1 MRIHKHIH
9 STCSCHLEFCATTV
23 KPLRPDALMKP
34 HYGLTVPRIPLHSPV
49 PLIKRPL
56 ALCVVAVTSMLI
68 VRVPE
73 PKRPANV
80 HWLKS
85 SRLSSVPA
93 LPIAEPPPMSQIT
106 SKQDAEQPPDEE
118 APKVTAA
125 TRNTD
130 ATAAAPKPPVR
141 KRPLTYVFTGG
152 GTGGHV
158 YPGLAIADEV
168 RARNPEARVVYV
180 GARGRMEA
188 SLVPKRGY
196 PIDLVH
202 ARGLPSGRPPLALL
216 RFAVSTG
223 FGVLQSLFHLSRHRP
238 RMIVATGGYASSPVL
253 LAHWILKSLRLSGGR
268 RCFVHEQNVVPGKVN
283 RLAGRIADR
292 IGVSFEASLRYFP
305 PEKTTWSGYPVRRE
319 IGAVSRDAARAS
331 LGLPSDA
338 KIVFAFGASS
348 GARSI
353 NRAVVDALPCLL
365 ARPDLHV
372 IHVIGQTRSP
382 DYDAG
387 ADTRNRLERLAL
399 AGEHLSR
406 YHQSDY
412 SHEIE
417 TLYAA
422 SDLVIGR
429 ASAGVV
435 TEIGICGIPSI
446 LVPLPYAPGDHQAVN
461 ARTLE
466 LRGAARVV
474 YESITAEDGQTIGVV
489 DGERLA
495 RLVLEILD
503 DPAGHAAMSRRARE
517 TFDRSGLDRIVDHL
531 DQMLAGHPDHLDRV
545 DHPDHPDRPDRPA
558 DHVRSNGRPDEHGAA
573 GDAESGNQGNQGNQ
587 GDQGGQDEPP
597 ASALSP
603 FALVR
608 RFADGRDKGFIESV
622 GEDYLKYR
630 VDGFLKD
637 ERWPIR
643 NEGVK
648 LAGLLGY
655 RDRLPFLL
663 ALLRDRT
670 PAPFFQRLLGGDYR
684 QVGFIRRNAVTAIG
698 RLGVYDASVRA
709 VLLDLLSDPYYEV
722 RSAAAL
728 AFAGLAHGPGTADA
742 DGERDEEALNGLRG
756 LLRESSFEIRSAA
769 IRALGRMGDGAV
781 AEWLR
786 PFYQDPNGKVRQAVI
801 DALADLVGRK
811 MIVDLDGLLEE
822 LDEIL
827 VTSNHFEPDFPIKRT
842 LNRLFGMIRNQ
853 QGTP

>member
-1 MRIHKHIH
+1 
-9 STCSCHLEFCATTV
+9 
-23 KPLRPDALMKP
+23 
-34 HYGLTVPRIPLHSPV
+34 
-49 PLIKRPL
+49 
-56 ALCVVAVTSMLI
+56 
-68 VRVPE
+68 
-73 PKRPANV
+73 
-80 HWLKS
+80 
-85 SRLSSVPA
+85 
-93 LPIAEPPPMSQIT
+93 MSQIT
-106 SKQDAEQPPDEE
+106 SKQDAERPPDEG

-125 TRNTD
+125 ARTTE

-168 RARNPEARVVYV
+168 RARDPEARIVYI

-196 PIDLVH
+196 PIHLVY
-202 ARGLPSGRPPLALL
+202 ARGLPSGRQPLELL
-216 RFAVSTG
+216 RFAVCTG
-223 FGVLQSLFHLSRHRP
+223 FGVLQSLLHLLRHRP

-253 LAHWILKSLRLSGGR
+253 LAHWILKSLRLSGAR

-305 PEKTTWSGYPVRRE
+305 PDKTTWTGYPVRRE

-331 LGLPSDA
+331 QGLPADA
-338 KIVFAFGASS
+338 RVVFAFGASS

-353 NRAVVDALPCLL
+353 NRAVVDALPRLL
-365 ARPDLHV
+365 SRPDIHV
-372 IHVIGQTRSP
+372 IHVIGQTRST
-382 DYDAG
+382 DYDAET
-387 ADTRNRLERLAL
+387 DTRNRLERLDI
-399 AGEHLSR
+399 AGEYLSR

-466 LRGAARVV
+466 SRGAARVV
-474 YESITAEDGQTIGVV
+474 YESISVEDSQTIGVV

-517 TFDRSGLDRIVDHL
+517 TFDRSGLDRIVDQL
-531 DQMLAGHPDHLDRV
+531 DQMLADRLARLDR
-545 DHPDHPDRPDRPA
+545 PEDHPDRPE
-558 DHVRSNGRPDEHGAA
+558 DHVSSNGRPD
-573 GDAESGNQGNQGNQ
+573 DP
-587 GDQGGQDEPP
+587 GGPGGPP

-608 RFADGRDKGFIESV
+608 RFAEGRDEAFIESL

-630 VDGFLKD
+630 VDGFLKN
-637 ERWPIR
+637 ERWSIR

-648 LAGLLGY
+648 LAGLLGF

-684 QVGFIRRNAVTAIG
+684 QVGFIRRNAVSAIG
-698 RLGVYDASVRA
+698 RLGVYDAPVRA
-709 VLLDLLSDPYYEV
+709 VLLDLLADPYYEV
-722 RSAAAL
+722 RSAAAR
-728 AFAGLAHGPGTADA
+728 AFADLAHGKETVDA
-742 DGERDEEALNGLRG
+742 DGERDAEVLNGLRG

-811 MIVDLDGLLEE
+811 MIVDLDGLREE
-822 LDEIL
+822 LDDIL
-827 VTSNHFEPDFPIKRT
+827 VTSNHFEQDFPIKRT
-842 LNRLFGMIRNQ
+842 MNRLIGMIRDQ
-853 QGTP
+853 QETR

>member
-1 MRIHKHIH
+1 MPAAKR
-9 STCSCHLEFCATTV
+9 TT
-23 KPLRPDALMKP
+23 
-34 HYGLTVPRIPLHSPV
+34 
-49 PLIKRPL
+49 
-56 ALCVVAVTSMLI
+56 
-68 VRVPE
+68 
-73 PKRPANV
+73 
-80 HWLKS
+80 
-85 SRLSSVPA
+85 
-93 LPIAEPPPMSQIT
+93 
-106 SKQDAEQPPDEE
+106 E
-118 APKVTAA
+118 AA
-125 TRNTD
+125 
-130 ATAAAPKPPVR
+130 AAAPKPPVR

-168 RARNPEARVVYV
+168 RARDPEARIVYI

-196 PIDLVH
+196 PIHLVY
-202 ARGLPSGRPPLALL
+202 ARGLPSGRQPLALL
-216 RFAVSTG
+216 RFAVCTG
-223 FGVLQSLFHLSRHRP
+223 FGVLQSLFHLLRHRP

-253 LAHWILKSLRLSGGR
+253 LAHWILKSLRLSGAR

-283 RLAGRIADR
+283 RLAGRIADC

-305 PEKTTWSGYPVRRE
+305 PQKTTWAGYPVRRE

-331 LGLPSDA
+331 QGLPADA
-338 KIVFAFGASS
+338 KVVFAFGASS

-353 NRAVVDALPCLL
+353 NRAVVDALPGLL
-365 ARPDLHV
+365 ARPDIHV

-382 DYDAG
+382 DYDAET
-387 ADTRNRLERLAL
+387 DTRNRLERLDI
-399 AGEHLSR
+399 AGEYLSR

-417 TLYAA
+417 KLYAA

-446 LVPLPYAPGDHQAVN
+446 LVPLPCAPGDHQAVN

-466 LRGAARVV
+466 SSGAARVV
-474 YESITAEDGQTIGVV
+474 YESIAAEDGQTIGVV
-489 DGERLA
+489 DGERLV

-517 TFDRSGLDRIVDHL
+517 TFDRSGLDRIVDQL
-531 DQMLAGHPDHLDRV
+531 DQMLVGRL
-545 DHPDHPDRPDRPA
+545 DRPDRPEDHPDRSE
-558 DHVRSNGRPDEHGAA
+558 DHVSSNGRPD
-573 GDAESGNQGNQGNQ
+573 DPGNP
-587 GDQGGQDEPP
+587 GGPTP
-597 ASALSP
+597 SALSP

-608 RFADGRDKGFIESV
+608 RFADGRDERFIASV

-630 VDGFLKD
+630 VDGFLKN

-655 RDRLPFLL
+655 CDRLPFLL

-698 RLGVYDASVRA
+698 RLGVYDAPVRA
-709 VLLDLLSDPYYEV
+709 VLLDLLADPYYEV
-722 RSAAAL
+722 RSAAAR
-728 AFAGLAHGPGTADA
+728 AFADLAHDAETVGA
-742 DGERDEEALNGLRG
+742 DGERDAEVLNGLRG

-811 MIVDLDGLLEE
+811 MIVDLDGLREE
-822 LDEIL
+822 LDDIL
-827 VTSNHFEPDFPIKRT
+827 VTSNHFEPDFPIKELHLT
-842 LNRLFGMIRNQ
+842 L
-853 QGTP
+853 

>member
-1 MRIHKHIH
+1 M
-9 STCSCHLEFCATTV
+9 A
-23 KPLRPDALMKP
+23 D
-34 HYGLTVPRIPLHSPV
+34 IPY
-49 PLIKRPL
+49 
-56 ALCVVAVTSMLI
+56 
-68 VRVPE
+68 
-73 PKRPANV
+73 
-80 HWLKS
+80 
-85 SRLSSVPA
+85 
-93 LPIAEPPPMSQIT
+93 MSQT
-106 SKQDAEQPPDEE
+106 TLQQDAERQPGDAASNVSATTPADAPVE
-118 APKVTAA
+118 AG
-125 TRNTD
+125 
-130 ATAAAPKPPVR
+130 
-141 KRPLTYVFTGG
+141 RPMTYVFTGG

-168 RARNPEARVVYV
+168 RARNPEARVVYI

-188 SLVPKRGY
+188 ALVPKRGY
-196 PIDLVH
+196 PIHLVY
-202 ARGLPSGRPPLALL
+202 ARGLPSARQPLALL
-216 RFAVSTG
+216 RFALCTG
-223 FGVLQSLFHLSRHRP
+223 FGVLQGLFRLLRLRP

-253 LAHWILKSLRLSGGR
+253 LAHWILKSLRMSGAC

-292 IGVSFEASLRYFP
+292 IGVSFEASLRCFP
-305 PEKTTWSGYPVRRE
+305 PGKAAWVGYPVRRE
-319 IGAVSRDAARAS
+319 IGAVTRDAARAS
-331 LGLPSDA
+331 QGLPADA
-338 KIVFAFGASS
+338 KVVFAFGASS

-353 NRAVVDALPCLL
+353 NRAVVDALPRLL
-365 ARPDLHV
+365 SGPDIHV

-382 DYDAG
+382 DYDAES
-387 ADTRNRLERLAL
+387 DTRDRLERLGL
-399 AGEHLSR
+399 TGEQRAR

-429 ASAGVV
+429 SSAGVV

-461 ARTLE
+461 ARTFE
-466 LRGAARVV
+466 SRGAARVL
-474 YESITAEDGQTIGVV
+474 YESLSVENGQTIGAV

-495 RLVLEILD
+495 RLVFEILD
-503 DPAGHAAMSRRARE
+503 DPARRDAMSRRARE
-517 TFDRSGLDRIVDHL
+517 TFDRGGLDRIVDQL
-531 DQMLAGHPDHLDRV
+531 DQMLADRL
-545 DHPDHPDRPDRPA
+545 DRPA
-558 DHVRSNGRPDEHGAA
+558 DRVLSNGKPEEPDVA
-573 GDAESGNQGNQGNQ
+573 GRAV
-587 GDQGGQDEPP
+587 PP
-597 ASALSP
+597 EYALSA
-603 FALVR
+603 FSLVR
-608 RFADGRDKGFIESV
+608 RFADGRDERFIESV

-630 VDGFLKD
+630 VDGFLKS

-698 RLGVYDASVRA
+698 RLGVYDAPVRA
-709 VLLDLLSDPYYEV
+709 VLLDLLADPYYEV

-728 AFAGLAHGPGTADA
+728 AFADLAHGAEMVDA
-742 DGERDEEALNGLRG
+742 DGERDAEVLNGLRG

-781 AEWLR
+781 TEWLR

-811 MIVDLDGLLEE
+811 LIADLDGLREE
-822 LDEIL
+822 LDGIL
-827 VTSNHFEPDFPIKRT
+827 VTSNHFDPDFPIKRT
-842 LNRLFGMIRNQ
+842 LNRLMGMISRQ
-853 QGTP
+853 QETP

>member
-1 MRIHKHIH
+1 
-9 STCSCHLEFCATTV
+9 
-23 KPLRPDALMKP
+23 
-34 HYGLTVPRIPLHSPV
+34 
-49 PLIKRPL
+49 
-56 ALCVVAVTSMLI
+56 
-68 VRVPE
+68 
-73 PKRPANV
+73 
-80 HWLKS
+80 
-85 SRLSSVPA
+85 
-93 LPIAEPPPMSQIT
+93 MSQIT
-106 SKQDAEQPPDEE
+106 SKQDAERPPDE
-118 APKVTAA
+118 AA
-125 TRNTD
+125 QEVNS
-130 ATAAAPKPPVR
+130 ASWKAEVTAAAPKTEIDS
-141 KRPLTYVFTGG
+141 RPLTYLFTGG

-168 RARNPEARVVYV
+168 RARNPDARIVYV

-196 PIDLVH
+196 PIHLVH
-202 ARGLPSGRPPLALL
+202 ARGLPSGRRPLALL
-216 RFAVSTG
+216 RFAISTG

-253 LAHWILKSLRLSGGR
+253 LAHWILKSLRLSGAR

-305 PEKTTWSGYPVRRE
+305 PEKTTWAGYPVRRE

-331 LGLPSDA
+331 QGLPDDA
-338 KIVFAFGASS
+338 RVVFAFGASS

-353 NRAVVDALPCLL
+353 NRAVIDALPRLL
-365 ARPDLHV
+365 ARPDIHV

-382 DYDAG
+382 DYDAE
-387 ADTRNRLERLAL
+387 ADSRNRLERIGL
-399 AGEHLSR
+399 AGELLSR
-406 YHQSDY
+406 YHQTDY
-412 SHEIE
+412 SHDIE
-417 TLYAA
+417 KLYAA

-466 LRGAARVV
+466 SRGAARVV
-474 YESITAEDGQTIGVV
+474 YESITVEDGQTIGAV
-489 DGERLA
+489 DGERLG

-503 DPAGHAAMSRRARE
+503 DPAEHATMSGRARE
-517 TFDRSGLDRIVDHL
+517 TFDRGGLDRIVDQL
-531 DQMLAGHPDHLDRV
+531 DQMLAASLVHLDRP
-545 DHPDHPDRPDRPA
+545 DRPDRSDSPDSPGSPANPDHPDRPS
-558 DHVRSNGRPDEHGAA
+558 DHARSNGRTDDLGAA
-573 GDAESGNQGNQGNQ
+573 GDTETGGTADPGATEPAEPVGTAEPNDLGAA
-587 GDQGGQDEPP
+587 GDTKSDDPGVQGGQDGPP

-608 RFADGRDKGFIESV
+608 RFAKGRDEAFIDSV
-622 GEDYLKYR
+622 GEDYLKYQ

-643 NEGVK
+643 NEGEK

-684 QVGFIRRNAVTAIG
+684 QVGFIRRNAVTAIA
-698 RLGVYDASVRA
+698 RLGVYDAPVRA
-709 VLLDLLSDPYYEV
+709 VLLDLLADPYYEV
-722 RSAAAL
+722 RSAAAR
-728 AFAGLAHGPGTADA
+728 AFADLAHGAETVDA
-742 DGERDEEALNGLRG
+742 DGERDAEALNGLRG

-811 MIVDLDGLLEE
+811 MIVDLDGLREE
-822 LDEIL
+822 LDDIL

-842 LNRLFGMIRNQ
+842 MNRLIGMIHNQ
-853 QGTP
+853 QETR

>member
-1 MRIHKHIH
+1 
-9 STCSCHLEFCATTV
+9 
-23 KPLRPDALMKP
+23 
-34 HYGLTVPRIPLHSPV
+34 
-49 PLIKRPL
+49 
-56 ALCVVAVTSMLI
+56 
-68 VRVPE
+68 
-73 PKRPANV
+73 
-80 HWLKS
+80 
-85 SRLSSVPA
+85 
-93 LPIAEPPPMSQIT
+93 MSQIT
-106 SKQDAEQPPDEE
+106 SKQDAERPPDEG

-125 TRNTD
+125 ARTTE

-168 RARNPEARVVYV
+168 RARDPEARIVYI

-196 PIDLVH
+196 PIHLVY
-202 ARGLPSGRPPLALL
+202 ARGLPSGRQPLALL
-216 RFAVSTG
+216 RFAVCTG
-223 FGVLQSLFHLSRHRP
+223 FGVLQSLLHLLRHRP

-253 LAHWILKSLRLSGGR
+253 LAHWILKSLRLSGAR

-305 PEKTTWSGYPVRRE
+305 PDKTTWTGYPVRRE

-331 LGLPSDA
+331 QGLPADA
-338 KIVFAFGASS
+338 RVVFAFGASS

-353 NRAVVDALPCLL
+353 NRAVVDALPRLL
-365 ARPDLHV
+365 SRPDIHV
-372 IHVIGQTRSP
+372 IHVIGQTRST
-382 DYDAG
+382 DYDAET
-387 ADTRNRLERLAL
+387 DTRNRLERLDI
-399 AGEHLSR
+399 AGEYLSR

-466 LRGAARVV
+466 SRGAARVV
-474 YESITAEDGQTIGVV
+474 YESISVEDSQTIGVV

-517 TFDRSGLDRIVDHL
+517 TFDRSGLDRIVDQL
-531 DQMLAGHPDHLDRV
+531 DQMLADRLARLDR
-545 DHPDHPDRPDRPA
+545 PEDHPDRPE
-558 DHVRSNGRPDEHGAA
+558 DHVSSNGRPD
-573 GDAESGNQGNQGNQ
+573 DP
-587 GDQGGQDEPP
+587 GGPGGPP

-608 RFADGRDKGFIESV
+608 RFAEGRDEAFIESL

-630 VDGFLKD
+630 VDGFLKN
-637 ERWPIR
+637 ERWSIR

-648 LAGLLGY
+648 LAGLLGF

-684 QVGFIRRNAVTAIG
+684 QVGFIRRNAVSAIG
-698 RLGVYDASVRA
+698 RLGVYDAPVRA
-709 VLLDLLSDPYYEV
+709 VLLDLLADPYYEV
-722 RSAAAL
+722 RSAAAR
-728 AFAGLAHGPGTADA
+728 AFADLAHGKETVDA
-742 DGERDEEALNGLRG
+742 DGERDAEVLNGLRG

-811 MIVDLDGLLEE
+811 MIVDLDGLREE
-822 LDEIL
+822 LDDIL

-842 LNRLFGMIRNQ
+842 MNRLIGMIRDQ
-853 QGTP
+853 QETR

>member
-1 MRIHKHIH
+1 
-9 STCSCHLEFCATTV
+9 
-23 KPLRPDALMKP
+23 
-34 HYGLTVPRIPLHSPV
+34 
-49 PLIKRPL
+49 
-56 ALCVVAVTSMLI
+56 
-68 VRVPE
+68 
-73 PKRPANV
+73 
-80 HWLKS
+80 
-85 SRLSSVPA
+85 
-93 LPIAEPPPMSQIT
+93 MSQIT
-106 SKQDAEQPPDEE
+106 SKQDAERPPDEG

-125 TRNTD
+125 TRTTE

-168 RARNPEARVVYV
+168 RARDPEAHIVYI

-196 PIDLVH
+196 PIHLVY
-202 ARGLPSGRPPLALL
+202 ARGLPSGRQPLALL
-216 RFAVSTG
+216 RFAVCTG

-253 LAHWILKSLRLSGGR
+253 LAHWILKSLRLSGAR

-305 PEKTTWSGYPVRRE
+305 PQKTTWAGYPVRRE

-331 LGLPSDA
+331 QGLPADA
-338 KIVFAFGASS
+338 KVVFAFGASS

-353 NRAVVDALPCLL
+353 NRAVVDALPRLL
-365 ARPDLHV
+365 AQPDIHV

-382 DYDAG
+382 DYDAET
-387 ADTRNRLERLAL
+387 DTRNRLERLDI
-399 AGEHLSR
+399 AGEYLSR

-417 TLYAA
+417 KLYAA

-435 TEIGICGIPSI
+435 TEIGVCGIPSI

-466 LRGAARVV
+466 SRGAARVV

-517 TFDRSGLDRIVDHL
+517 TFDRSGLDRIVDQL
-531 DQMLAGHPDHLDRV
+531 DQMLADRLARLDR
-545 DHPDHPDRPDRPA
+545 PE
-558 DHVRSNGRPDEHGAA
+558 DHVSSNGRPD
-573 GDAESGNQGNQGNQ
+573 DP
-587 GDQGGQDEPP
+587 GGPGGPP

-608 RFADGRDKGFIESV
+608 RFAEGRDEAFIESL

-630 VDGFLKD
+630 VDGFLKN

-684 QVGFIRRNAVTAIG
+684 QVGFIRRNAVSAIG
-698 RLGVYDASVRA
+698 RLGVYDAPVRA
-709 VLLDLLSDPYYEV
+709 VLLDLLADPYYEV
-722 RSAAAL
+722 RSAAAR
-728 AFAGLAHGPGTADA
+728 AFADLAHGKETVDA
-742 DGERDEEALNGLRG
+742 DGERDAEVLNGLRG

-811 MIVDLDGLLEE
+811 MIVDLDGLREE
-822 LDEIL
+822 LDDIL

-842 LNRLFGMIRNQ
+842 MNRLIGMIRDQ
-853 QGTP
+853 QQTR

>member
-1 MRIHKHIH
+1 
-9 STCSCHLEFCATTV
+9 
-23 KPLRPDALMKP
+23 
-34 HYGLTVPRIPLHSPV
+34 
-49 PLIKRPL
+49 
-56 ALCVVAVTSMLI
+56 
-68 VRVPE
+68 
-73 PKRPANV
+73 
-80 HWLKS
+80 
-85 SRLSSVPA
+85 
-93 LPIAEPPPMSQIT
+93 MSQIT
-106 SKQDAEQPPDEE
+106 SKQDAERSPDEE
-118 APKVTAA
+118 ATEVTAA
-125 TRNTD
+125 TRKTE
-130 ATAAAPKPPVR
+130 ATAAVTKPPVR

-168 RARNPEARVVYV
+168 RARNPEARIVYI

-196 PIDLVH
+196 PIHLVY
-202 ARGLPSGRPPLALL
+202 ARGLPSGRKPFALL
-216 RFAVSTG
+216 RFAVCTG
-223 FGVLQSLFHLSRHRP
+223 FGVLQSLFHLTRHRP

-253 LAHWILKSLRLSGGR
+253 LAHWILKSLRLSGAR

-305 PEKTTWSGYPVRRE
+305 PGKTTWAGYPVRRE

-331 LGLPSDA
+331 QGLPADA
-338 KIVFAFGASS
+338 KVVFAFGASS

-353 NRAVVDALPCLL
+353 NRAMVDALPRLL
-365 ARPDLHV
+365 ARPGLHV

-382 DYDAG
+382 DYDAE
-387 ADTRNRLERLAL
+387 ADTRNRLEKLDIAS
-399 AGEHLSR
+399 EYLSR

-417 TLYAA
+417 KLYAA

-466 LRGAARVV
+466 SSGAARVV
-474 YESITAEDGQTIGVV
+474 YESIYVEESQTIGVV

-503 DPAGHAAMSRRARE
+503 DPAGHAAMSRQARE
-517 TFDRSGLDRIVDHL
+517 TFDRSGLDRIVDQL
-531 DQMLAGHPDHLDRV
+531 DQMLEDRLE
-545 DHPDHPDRPDRPA
+545 HPDRPDRPA
-558 DHVRSNGRPDEHGAA
+558 DRPDRPADHASSNGSPDEQGAA
-573 GDAESGNQGNQGNQ
+573 GDTKSGETAKPRATGHA
-587 GDQGGQDEPP
+587 DPGGQDGQDGPP

-608 RFADGRDKGFIESV
+608 RFAEGRDERFIESV

-630 VDGFLKD
+630 VDGFLKN

-670 PAPFFQRLLGGDYR
+670 PAPLFQRLLGGDYR

-698 RLGVYDASVRA
+698 RLGVYNAPVRA

-728 AFAGLAHGPGTADA
+728 AFADLAHGPETAGADGD
-742 DGERDEEALNGLRG
+742 DGERDDEVLNGLRG

-769 IRALGRMGDGAV
+769 MRALGRMGDGAV
-781 AEWLR
+781 TEWLR

-811 MIVDLDGLLEE
+811 MIVDLDGLCEE
-822 LDEIL
+822 LDDIL

-842 LNRLFGMIRNQ
+842 MNRLIGMIRNQ
-853 QGTP
+853 QETP

>member
-1 MRIHKHIH
+1 MA
-9 STCSCHLEFCATTV
+9 SEVSATT
-23 KPLRPDALMKP
+23 
-34 HYGLTVPRIPLHSPV
+34 
-49 PLIKRPL
+49 
-56 ALCVVAVTSMLI
+56 
-68 VRVPE
+68 
-73 PKRPANV
+73 
-80 HWLKS
+80 
-85 SRLSSVPA
+85 
-93 LPIAEPPPMSQIT
+93 
-106 SKQDAEQPPDEE
+106 
-118 APKVTAA
+118 
-125 TRNTD
+125 
-130 ATAAAPKPPVR
+130 PPVR
-141 KRPLTYVFTGG
+141 KRPLTYLFTGG

-168 RARNPEARVVYV
+168 RSRNPEARIVYI

-188 SLVPKRGY
+188 ALVPKRGY
-196 PIDLVH
+196 PIHLVY
-202 ARGLPSGRPPLALL
+202 ARGLPSARQPFALL
-216 RFAVSTG
+216 RFTLCTG
-223 FGVLQSLFHLSRHRP
+223 FGVLQSLFHLLRHRP

-253 LAHWILKSLRLSGGR
+253 LAHWILKSFRLSGAR

-305 PEKTTWSGYPVRRE
+305 PEKATWAGYPVRRE

-331 LGLPSDA
+331 QGLPPDA
-338 KIVFAFGASS
+338 KVVFAFGASS

-353 NRAVVDALPCLL
+353 NRAVVDALPRLL
-365 ARPDLHV
+365 SRPDIHV

-382 DYDAG
+382 DYDAE
-387 ADTRNRLERLAL
+387 ADTRDRLERLDL
-399 AGEHLSR
+399 TDEQRSR

-466 LRGAARVV
+466 SRGAARVV
-474 YESITAEDGQTIGVV
+474 YESISVEDGQTIGAV

-503 DPAGHAAMSRRARE
+503 DPAGHATMSRRARE
-517 TFDRSGLDRIVDHL
+517 TFDRGGLDRIVDQL
-531 DQMLAGHPDHLDRV
+531 DQMLADGLARLDRT
-545 DHPDHPDRPDRPA
+545 DRPA
-558 DHVRSNGRPDEHGAA
+558 DRVLSNGRPDEP
-573 GDAESGNQGNQGNQ
+573 DDSGHVV
-587 GDQGGQDEPP
+587 PP
-597 ASALSP
+597 ETALSA
-603 FALVR
+603 FSLVR
-608 RFADGRDKGFIESV
+608 RFAEGRDQAFIESV

-630 VDGFLKD
+630 VDGYLKAT
-637 ERWPIR
+637 RWQIR

-648 LAGLLGY
+648 LVGLLGY
-655 RDRLPFLL
+655 RDRLPFVL

-670 PAPFFQRLLGGDYR
+670 PAPLLQRLFGGDYR
-684 QVGFIRRNAVTAIG
+684 QVGFIRRNAVTTIG
-698 RLGVYDASVRA
+698 QLGVYDASVRT

-728 AFAGLAHGPGTADA
+728 AFADLAPETGDA
-742 DGERDEEALNGLRG
+742 DEEVLDGLRR

-769 IRALGRMGDGAV
+769 IRALGKMGDGAV

-801 DALADLVGRK
+801 DALTDLVRLK
-811 MIVDLDGLLEE
+811 SIVDLDGLRKE
-822 LDEIL
+822 LDDIL
-827 VTSNHFEPDFPIKRT
+827 VTSNHFDPDFPIKRT
-842 LNRLFGMIRNQ
+842 LNRLIGMIRHQ
-853 QGTP
+853 QETP

>member
-1 MRIHKHIH
+1 
-9 STCSCHLEFCATTV
+9 
-23 KPLRPDALMKP
+23 
-34 HYGLTVPRIPLHSPV
+34 
-49 PLIKRPL
+49 
-56 ALCVVAVTSMLI
+56 
-68 VRVPE
+68 
-73 PKRPANV
+73 
-80 HWLKS
+80 
-85 SRLSSVPA
+85 
-93 LPIAEPPPMSQIT
+93 MSQIT
-106 SKQDAEQPPDEE
+106 SKQDAERPPDEVNPE
-118 APKVTAA
+118 VTAQ
-125 TRNTD
+125 TRKTEV
-130 ATAAAPKPPVR
+130 AAATPKAETGS
-141 KRPLTYVFTGG
+141 RPLTYLFTGG

-168 RARNPEARVVYV
+168 RNRNPEARIVYV

-196 PIDLVH
+196 PIHLVH
-202 ARGLPSGRPPLALL
+202 ARGLPSGRRPFALL
-216 RFAVSTG
+216 RFAISTG
-223 FGVLQSLFHLSRHRP
+223 FGVLQSLFHLLRRRP

-253 LAHWILKSLRLSGGR
+253 LAHWILKSLRLSGAC

-305 PEKTTWSGYPVRRE
+305 PEKTTWAGYPVRRE
-319 IGAVSRDAARAS
+319 IGAISRDAARVS
-331 LGLPSDA
+331 QGLPADA
-338 KIVFAFGASS
+338 KVVFAFGASS

-353 NRAVVDALPCLL
+353 NRAVVDALPGLL
-365 ARPDLHV
+365 SRPDIHV

-382 DYDAG
+382 DYDAE
-387 ADTRNRLERLAL
+387 ADTRNRLERLEL
-399 AGEHLSR
+399 DDERLSR

-446 LVPLPYAPGDHQAVN
+446 LVPLPYAPGDHQAMN

-466 LRGAARVV
+466 SRGAARVV
-474 YESITAEDGQTIGVV
+474 YESISVEDGQTIGEV
-489 DGERLA
+489 DGARLA

-503 DPAGHAAMSRRARE
+503 DPSGHAAMSSRARE
-517 TFDRSGLDRIVDHL
+517 TFDRGGLDRIVDQL
-531 DQMLAGHPDHLDRV
+531 DQMLADSPDSPAHADSL
-545 DHPDHPDRPDRPA
+545 DHPDHSDRPA
-558 DHVRSNGRPDEHGAA
+558 DHVRSNGQPDR
-573 GDAESGNQGNQGNQ
+573 
-587 GDQGGQDEPP
+587 QGGPGDPGNPGNPGDPGNPVNPGNPDRPP
-597 ASALSP
+597 VSALSP

-608 RFADGRDKGFIESV
+608 RFAEGRDEAFIESV

-637 ERWPIR
+637 GRWPIR

-655 RDRLPFLL
+655 HDRLPFLL

-698 RLGVYDASVRA
+698 RLGVYDAPVRA
-709 VLLDLLSDPYYEV
+709 VLLDLLADPYYEV

-728 AFAGLAHGPGTADA
+728 AFADLAQGPETVDA
-742 DGERDEEALNGLRG
+742 DGERDAAVLNGLSG

-769 IRALGRMGDGAV
+769 ICALGRMGDGTV
-781 AEWLR
+781 TEWLR

-801 DALADLVGRK
+801 DALADLVGRR
-811 MIVDLDGLLEE
+811 MIVDLDGLREE
-822 LDEIL
+822 LDGIL
-827 VTSNHFEPDFPIKRT
+827 VTSNHFDPDFPIKRT
-842 LNRLFGMIRNQ
+842 LNRLTGMIRQ
-853 QGTP
+853 QQENS

>member
-1 MRIHKHIH
+1 
-9 STCSCHLEFCATTV
+9 
-23 KPLRPDALMKP
+23 
-34 HYGLTVPRIPLHSPV
+34 
-49 PLIKRPL
+49 
-56 ALCVVAVTSMLI
+56 
-68 VRVPE
+68 
-73 PKRPANV
+73 
-80 HWLKS
+80 
-85 SRLSSVPA
+85 
-93 LPIAEPPPMSQIT
+93 MSQIT
-106 SKQDAEQPPDEE
+106 SKQDAERPPGE
-118 APKVTAA
+118 ASPEVTAA
-125 TRNTD
+125 TRKTEV
-130 ATAAAPKPPVR
+130 TAATPKTEIES
-141 KRPLTYVFTGG
+141 RPLTYLFTGG

-168 RARNPEARVVYV
+168 RARNPEARIVYV

-196 PIDLVH
+196 PIHLVH
-202 ARGLPSGRPPLALL
+202 ARGLPSGRQPLALL

-223 FGVLQSLFHLSRHRP
+223 FGVLQSLFHLLRHRP

-253 LAHWILKSLRLSGGR
+253 LAHWILKSLRLSGAR

-283 RLAGRIADR
+283 RLAGRIADC
-292 IGVSFEASLRYFP
+292 IGVSFEASLPYFP
-305 PEKTTWSGYPVRRE
+305 PDKTTWAGYPVRRE

-331 LGLPSDA
+331 QGLPADA
-338 KIVFAFGASS
+338 KVVFAFGASS

-353 NRAVVDALPCLL
+353 NRAVVDALPRLL
-365 ARPDLHV
+365 SRPDIHV

-382 DYDAG
+382 DYDAET
-387 ADTRNRLERLAL
+387 DTRNRLERLDI

-417 TLYAA
+417 KLYAA

-466 LRGAARVV
+466 SSGAARVV
-474 YESITAEDGQTIGVV
+474 YESIAAEDGQTIGVV

-517 TFDRSGLDRIVDHL
+517 TFDRSGLDRIVDQL
-531 DQMLAGHPDHLDRV
+531 DQMLAGRL
-545 DHPDHPDRPDRPA
+545 DRPDRPE
-558 DHVRSNGRPDEHGAA
+558 DHASSNGRPDEQGAA
-573 GDAESGNQGNQGNQ
+573 GDTKSGETADPGNPGNPGNPGGSGDQADQ
-587 GDQGGQDEPP
+587 GDPGDPGGPP
-597 ASALSP
+597 AFALSP

-608 RFADGRDKGFIESV
+608 RFADGRDERFIESV

-698 RLGVYDASVRA
+698 RLGVYDAPVRA
-709 VLLDLLSDPYYEV
+709 VLLDLLADPYYEV
-722 RSAAAL
+722 RSAAAR
-728 AFAGLAHGPGTADA
+728 AFADLAHGAETVDA
-742 DGERDEEALNGLRG
+742 DGERDAEALNGLRG

-811 MIVDLDGLLEE
+811 MIVDLDGLREE
-822 LDEIL
+822 LDDIL

-842 LNRLFGMIRNQ
+842 MNRLIGMIHNQ
-853 QGTP
+853 QETR

>member
-1 MRIHKHIH
+1 MSQTTSQQDRERQQGEAPPEV
-9 STCSCHLEFCATTV
+9 SATT
-23 KPLRPDALMKP
+23 
-34 HYGLTVPRIPLHSPV
+34 PV
-49 PLIKRPL
+49 D
-56 ALCVVAVTSMLI
+56 TS
-68 VRVPE
+68 
-73 PKRPANV
+73 AG
-80 HWLKS
+80 
-85 SRLSSVPA
+85 
-93 LPIAEPPPMSQIT
+93 T
-106 SKQDAEQPPDEE
+106 G
-118 APKVTAA
+118 
-125 TRNTD
+125 
-130 ATAAAPKPPVR
+130 
-141 KRPLTYVFTGG
+141 RPLTYVFTGG

-158 YPGLAIADEV
+158 YPALAIADEV
-168 RARNPEARVVYV
+168 RARNPEALIVYI

-196 PIDLVH
+196 PIHLVY
-202 ARGLPSGRPPLALL
+202 ARGLPSGRRPLALL
-216 RFAVSTG
+216 RFAICTG
-223 FGVLQSLFHLSRHRP
+223 FGVLQSLVHLLRMRP

-253 LAHWILKSLRLSGGR
+253 LAHWILKLLRLSSRR

-292 IGVSFEASLRYFP
+292 IGVSFEASLGHFP
-305 PEKTTWSGYPVRRE
+305 AEKATWAGYPVGRE
-319 IGAVSRDAARAS
+319 IGAVSR
-331 LGLPSDA
+331 SDA
-338 KIVFAFGASS
+338 RVSQGMPAGAKVVFAFGASS

-353 NRAVVDALPCLL
+353 NRAVVDALPALL
-365 ARPDLHV
+365 ARPDIHV

-382 DYDAG
+382 DYDAE
-387 ADTRNRLERLAL
+387 ADTRNRLEGLDLTDEQR
-399 AGEHLSR
+399 SR

-417 TLYAA
+417 KLYAA

-435 TEIGICGIPSI
+435 TEIGVCGIPSI

-466 LRGAARVV
+466 SRGAARVE
-474 YESITAEDGQTIGVV
+474 YESINVEDGQTIGVV
-489 DGERLA
+489 DGVHLA
-495 RLVLEILD
+495 GLVLEILD

-517 TFDRSGLDRIVDHL
+517 TFDRGGLDRIVDQL
-531 DQMLAGHPDHLDRV
+531 DQMLAVSLDRPGHPE
-545 DHPDHPDRPDRPA
+545 HPDRPS
-558 DHVRSNGRPDEHGAA
+558 DHVRSNGQPDGQGEP
-573 GDAESGNQGNQGNQ
+573 GDP
-587 GDQGGQDEPP
+587 GGLGGPP
-597 ASALSP
+597 VSALSP

-608 RFADGRDKGFIESV
+608 RFAEGRDEAFIESV

-637 ERWPIR
+637 GRWPIR

-698 RLGVYDASVRA
+698 RLGVYDAPVRA
-709 VLLDLLSDPYYEV
+709 VLLDLLADPYYEV

-728 AFAGLAHGPGTADA
+728 AFADLVHGPERADA
-742 DGERDEEALNGLRG
+742 DGERDEEALSGLRG
-756 LLRESSFEIRSAA
+756 LLRESSFEIRCAA

-801 DALADLVGRK
+801 DALADLVGRR
-811 MIVDLDGLLEE
+811 MIVDLDGLREE
-822 LDEIL
+822 LDDIL
-827 VTSNHFEPDFPIKRT
+827 VTSNHFDPDFPIKRT
-842 LNRLFGMIRNQ
+842 LNRLTGMIRQ
-853 QGTP
+853 QQENS

>member
-1 MRIHKHIH
+1 
-9 STCSCHLEFCATTV
+9 
-23 KPLRPDALMKP
+23 
-34 HYGLTVPRIPLHSPV
+34 
-49 PLIKRPL
+49 
-56 ALCVVAVTSMLI
+56 
-68 VRVPE
+68 
-73 PKRPANV
+73 
-80 HWLKS
+80 
-85 SRLSSVPA
+85 
-93 LPIAEPPPMSQIT
+93 MSQIT
-106 SKQDAEQPPDEE
+106 SKQDAERPPDEA
-118 APKVTAA
+118 APEVNSATRKTEVTAA
-125 TRNTD
+125 EPETETES
-130 ATAAAPKPPVR
+130 
-141 KRPLTYVFTGG
+141 RPLTYLFTGG

-168 RARNPEARVVYV
+168 RARNPEARIVYV

-196 PIDLVH
+196 PIHLVH
-202 ARGLPSGRPPLALL
+202 ARGLPSGRQPLALL
-216 RFAVSTG
+216 RFAISTG

-238 RMIVATGGYASSPVL
+238 RMIVATGGFASSPVL
-253 LAHWILKSLRLSGGR
+253 LAHWIIKSLRLSGAC

-305 PEKTTWSGYPVRRE
+305 PEKTTWAGYPVRRE

-331 LGLPSDA
+331 RGLPADA
-338 KIVFAFGASS
+338 KVVFAFGASS

-353 NRAVVDALPCLL
+353 NRAVVDALPSLL
-365 ARPDLHV
+365 SRSDIHV

-382 DYDAG
+382 EYDAET
-387 ADTRNRLERLAL
+387 DTRNRLERLGL
-399 AGEHLSR
+399 GGEPLSR

-435 TEIGICGIPSI
+435 TEIGVCGIPSI

-466 LRGAARVV
+466 SRGAARVV
-474 YESITAEDGQTIGVV
+474 YESISVEESRTIGVV
-489 DGERLA
+489 DGDRLA

-503 DPAGHAAMSRRARE
+503 DPAGHTAMSRRARE

-531 DQMLAGHPDHLDRV
+531 DQMLAVSLERRDRTDRPVHPDG
-545 DHPDHPDRPDRPA
+545 PDRPA
-558 DHVRSNGRPDEHGAA
+558 DHARSNGSPGEQGATEQADPA
-573 GDAESGNQGNQGNQ
+573 GTD
-587 GDQGGQDEPP
+587 DPGGPP

-603 FALVR
+603 FVLVR
-608 RFADGRDKGFIESV
+608 RFSEGRDEGFIESV

-670 PAPFFQRLLGGDYR
+670 PAPFFQRILGGDYR

-698 RLGVYDASVRA
+698 RLGVYDAPVRA
-709 VLLDLLSDPYYEV
+709 VLLNLLADPYYEV

-728 AFAGLAHGPGTADA
+728 AFAGLAHDPESAGA
-742 DGERDEEALNGLRG
+742 DGERDVEVLSGLNG

-781 AEWLR
+781 TEGLR

-801 DALADLVGRK
+801 DALADLVRRK
-811 MIVDLDGLLEE
+811 LIVDLDGLREE

-842 LNRLFGMIRNQ
+842 LNRLIGMIRNQ
-853 QGTP
+853 QETR

>member
-1 MRIHKHIH
+1 
-9 STCSCHLEFCATTV
+9 
-23 KPLRPDALMKP
+23 
-34 HYGLTVPRIPLHSPV
+34 
-49 PLIKRPL
+49 
-56 ALCVVAVTSMLI
+56 
-68 VRVPE
+68 
-73 PKRPANV
+73 
-80 HWLKS
+80 
-85 SRLSSVPA
+85 
-93 LPIAEPPPMSQIT
+93 MSQIT
-106 SKQDAEQPPDEE
+106 SKQDAERPPDEAKPE
-118 APKVTAA
+118 VTAQS
-125 TRNTD
+125 RKPEV
-130 ATAAAPKPPVR
+130 AAATPKAQIDA
-141 KRPLTYVFTGG
+141 RPLSYLFTGG

-168 RARNPEARVVYV
+168 RKRNPEARIVYV

-196 PIDLVH
+196 PIHLVH
-202 ARGLPSGRPPLALL
+202 ARGLPSGRRPFALL
-216 RFAVSTG
+216 RFAISTG
-223 FGVLQSLFHLSRHRP
+223 FGVLQSLFHLLRRRP
-238 RMIVATGGYASSPVL
+238 RMIVATGGYASSPIL
-253 LAHWILKSLRLSGGR
+253 LAHWILKSLRLSGAR

-331 LGLPSDA
+331 QGLPADA
-338 KIVFAFGASS
+338 KVVFAFGASS

-353 NRAVVDALPCLL
+353 NRAVVDALPRLL
-365 ARPDLHV
+365 SRPDIHV

-382 DYDAG
+382 DYDAE
-387 ADTRNRLERLAL
+387 ADTRNRLERLEL
-399 AGEHLSR
+399 DGERLSR

-466 LRGAARVV
+466 SRGAARVV
-474 YESITAEDGQTIGVV
+474 YESISVEDGQTIGVV

-495 RLVLEILD
+495 GLVLEILD

-517 TFDRSGLDRIVDHL
+517 TFDRNGLDRIVDQL
-531 DQMLAGHPDHLDRV
+531 DQMLADRLNRLNRPDRIENPARQ
-545 DHPDHPDRPDRPA
+545 DHPDYTDRPT
-558 DHVRSNGRPDEHGAA
+558 DHRHSNGRPDEPGGADRA
-573 GDAESGNQGNQGNQ
+573 DHDDRTDRA
-587 GDQGGQDEPP
+587 DPP
-597 ASALSP
+597 EIVLSAFS
-603 FALVR
+603 LVR
-608 RFADGRDKGFIESV
+608 RFAEGRDEAFIESV
-622 GEDYLKYR
+622 DEDYLKYR
-630 VDGFLKD
+630 VDGYLKD

-663 ALLRDRT
+663 TLLRDRT

-698 RLGVYDASVRA
+698 RLGVYDAPVRA
-709 VLLDLLSDPYYEV
+709 VLLDLLADPYYEV

-728 AFAGLAHGPGTADA
+728 AFADLVHGPERADA
-742 DGERDEEALNGLRG
+742 GGERDAEVLNGLSG
-756 LLRESSFEIRSAA
+756 LLRESSFEIRCAA

-781 AEWLR
+781 ADWLR

-811 MIVDLDGLLEE
+811 MIVDLDGLREE
-822 LDEIL
+822 LDDIL
-827 VTSNHFEPDFPIKRT
+827 VTSNHFDPDFPIKRT
-842 LNRLFGMIRNQ
+842 LNRLIGMIRQ
-853 QGTP
+853 QENS